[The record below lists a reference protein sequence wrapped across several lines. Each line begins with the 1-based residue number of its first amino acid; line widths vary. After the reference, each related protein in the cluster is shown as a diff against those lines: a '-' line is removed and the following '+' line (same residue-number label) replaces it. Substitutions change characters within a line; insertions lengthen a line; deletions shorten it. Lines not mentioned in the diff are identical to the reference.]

1 MNVTEI
7 TKKTSLGRFYF
18 SNSLPRRIFLGM
30 LDIVAISLAFCLA
43 LLMHGL
49 KIDAG
54 SLTGFWQVIAI
65 LLVVKLLTLSAFGIY
80 RIGLAYLGFKDV
92 IQIIKAVTVGS
103 AIFSVLA
110 LALWNA
116 DVWTYGFPMLISDY
130 LLSLIF
136 IGGIRA
142 ARRTYLQVFKK
153 EIVTE
158 GHQKI
163 RALLA
168 GAGNAGELTLRALL
182 HEPNSNYDTICFI
195 DDDPSKLGMTI
206 HGVPV
211 LGNRHDIPR
220 LVKDKDIQEILI
232 TMPSVKQFIFRD
244 IIQIARKAGLQKIRV
259 LPALYSFIDGKVSA
273 SDLRDVQVED
283 LLGRDPVKIDTGEIE
298 SYIMDKVVLVTGG
311 AGSIGSELCNQIAS
325 FRPERLVVIDQEE
338 TGLFQLRRD
347 LIQRFPM
354 LNLHVMVADIQDKAR
369 INSIFER
376 FKPQAV
382 FHAAAYKHV
391 GMMEEH
397 PIEAV
402 KNNVLG
408 TAVVGEAACI
418 YGADKFVLISTDKA
432 VNPTCVMGATKR
444 MAEIVIQNL
453 NQRNACKFVA
463 VRFGNV
469 LGSRGSV
476 VPIFREQ
483 IQRGGPVTITHPE
496 MRRYFMTPSEAA
508 ILVLQAGAISNGG
521 EVLVLDMGTPVAI
534 VDLAREMIRL
544 AGLEPDKDI
553 QIVYTQPS
561 PGEKMFEDILTAEEG
576 TLATKHQRIY
586 VAKTPSDSNGRQ
598 KNLWSILDQ
607 LQVLAN
613 GDDRRAIM
621 KTLCEMVPNFT
632 PPEST
637 YPSDGILQQQ

>member
-1 MNVTEI
+1 
-7 TKKTSLGRFYF
+7 L
-18 SNSLPRRIFLGM
+18 
-30 LDIVAISLAFCLA
+30 
-43 LLMHGL
+43 
-49 KIDAG
+49 
-54 SLTGFWQVIAI
+54 
-65 LLVVKLLTLSAFGIY
+65 
-80 RIGLAYLGFKDV
+80 
-92 IQIIKAVTVGS
+92 
-103 AIFSVLA
+103 
-110 LALWNA
+110 
-116 DVWTYGFPMLISDY
+116 
-130 LLSLIF
+130 
-136 IGGIRA
+136 
-142 ARRTYLQVFKK
+142 
-153 EIVTE
+153 
-158 GHQKI
+158 
-163 RALLA
+163 
-168 GAGNAGELTLRALL
+168 
-182 HEPNSNYDTICFI
+182 
-195 DDDPSKLGMTI
+195 
-206 HGVPV
+206 
-211 LGNRHDIPR
+211 
-220 LVKDKDIQEILI
+220 KDKNIQEILI
-232 TMPSVKQFIFRD
+232 TMPSVKQFVFRD

-259 LPALYSFIDGKVSA
+259 LPALYSFINGKVSV

-347 LIQRFPM
+347 LIQRFPT

-369 INSIFER
+369 INSIFAR

-453 NQRNACKFVA
+453 NQRNMCKFVA

-508 ILVLQAGAISNGG
+508 ILVLQAGAIGNGG

-534 VDLAREMIRL
+534 IDLAREMIRL

-553 QIVYTQPS
+553 PIIYTQPS
-561 PGEKMFEDILTAEEG
+561 PEKRCSKI
-576 TLATKHQRIY
+576 
-586 VAKTPSDSNGRQ
+586 S
-598 KNLWSILDQ
+598 
-607 LQVLAN
+607 
-613 GDDRRAIM
+613 
-621 KTLCEMVPNFT
+621 
-632 PPEST
+632 
-637 YPSDGILQQQ
+637 